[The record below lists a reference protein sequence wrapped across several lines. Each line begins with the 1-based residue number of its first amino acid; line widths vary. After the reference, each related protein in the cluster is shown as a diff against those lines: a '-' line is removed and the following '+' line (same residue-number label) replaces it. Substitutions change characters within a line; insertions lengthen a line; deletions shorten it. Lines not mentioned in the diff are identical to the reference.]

1 MGSKQEENVAEN
13 LFSEYK
19 TTPEVCS
26 EKKKS
31 LSWSCCINPFFL
43 LIKGPGSAVD
53 LFLVA
58 FVLVP
63 SVSVALEAP
72 FVSSSTLMFS
82 KLLQSIP
89 LRENFLTL
97 GCKPLPSFK
106 PFK

>member
-1 MGSKQEENVAEN
+1 M
-13 LFSEYK
+13 
-19 TTPEVCS
+19 
-26 EKKKS
+26 KKIIT
-31 LSWSCCINPFFL
+31 LSWSCCIYPFFVL
-43 LIKGPGSAVD
+43 TEGPGSALD

-58 FVLVP
+58 FILVP

-72 FVSSSTLMFS
+72 FVSSSTLLFS

-97 GCKPLPSFK
+97 GCKPLLSFK